1 MWCDQGPIKSILYA
15 LDSGSMGTFSRP
27 GRFKVLYFW
36 AKQLTLKA
44 PLFIQVY
51 KWLPASWQP
60 D

>member
-1 MWCDQGPIKSILYA
+1 
-15 LDSGSMGTFSRP
+15 MGTFSRP

-44 PLFIQVY
+44 PLFTQVY